1 MKVYTY
7 SQARQN
13 LAQVLEDARRE
24 GKAHIKR
31 RDGREFIIAPA
42 PPKGSALDVKGVP
55 LNLTAGEIVRAVR
68 EGRERSAASL
78 PQMPARERPRR
89 RRAAG

>member
-24 GKAHIKR
+24 GTAHIKR

-42 PPKGSALDVKGVP
+42 PARDSPLDVKGVR
-55 LNLTAGEIVRAVR
+55 LQLTAAEIVDAVR
-68 EGRERSAASL
+68 EGRERSAAKLASA
-78 PQMPARERPRR
+78 PTRRRPRR
-89 RRAAG
+89 KRAAA